1 MQTNSTCKKRR
12 LLSLTCAVAM
22 VLSLA
27 HLLTLPISAVEP
39 TYEPSEVYQDSAYY
53 DDLLAYELTGDMRQ
67 DVLSI
72 AYTQLGY
79 HEGDSPA
86 DMDGDNLFGS
96 RNFVEYNRIWS
107 TLDNGEG
114 NGNSYGFAWCAAFV
128 SWCLRQGHVPTD
140 IAASEVS
147 CQRMTD
153 WYRNNSTY
161 YTRTSGYTPIPGDI
175 IMFRYGSGAANH
187 VGFVVGVEDGRVYTI
202 EGNTSG
208 EVGLRSYRLGN
219 TAILGY
225 CVPDY
230 TVVAGAEYD
239 FPLTE
244 EYAPGEYVTLAAS
257 LNVRTGPSTEYAKIG
272 TLPQNTYVTVT
283 ECVGEWGKITYHGRE
298 AWICLSYVSQ
308 TMSNT
313 R

>member
-1 MQTNSTCKKRR
+1 M
-12 LLSLTCAVAM
+12 LGAA
-22 VLSLA
+22 LA
-27 HLLTLPISAVEP
+27 LILGCSLTLPAGAVEP
-39 TYEPSEVYQDSAYY
+39 TYEPSEVYRNSEYY
-53 DDLLAYELTGDMRQ
+53 EDLLAYELTGDMRR

-79 HEGDSPA
+79 HEGNSPA
-86 DMDGDNLFGS
+86 EMDGENLFGS
-96 RNFVEYNRIWS
+96 RNFVEYNRIWT

-128 SWCLRQGHVPTD
+128 SWCLRQGGVPTD
-140 IAASEVS
+140 VAASEVS
-147 CQRMTD
+147 CARMTE
-153 WYRNNSTY
+153 WYRNHSVY
-161 YTRTSGYTPIPGDI
+161 HPRTGGYTPIPGDI
-175 IMFRYGSGAANH
+175 IMFRYGSSAANH

-208 EVGLRSYRLGN
+208 EVGLRSYLLGN
-219 TAILGY
+219 GAILGY

-230 TVVAGAEYD
+230 TVIAGATYD

-244 EYAPGEYVTLAAS
+244 QYAPGSYVTLAPS
-257 LNVRTGPSTEYAKIG
+257 LNVRTGPSTGYSKIG
-272 TLPQNTYVTVT
+272 TLPQNTPVTVT
-283 ECVGEWGKITYHGRE
+283 SCVGEWGKIIYGGRE

-308 TMSNT
+308 TKSNT